1 MRNLM
6 FTILVE
12 YCQRMNKKK
21 EIEFVRHRLSIK
33 ILSFFSKI
41 TYVYLMRSHTHS
53 HQLECWKE
61 GERRTTYEALVFR
74 HTLSMPG

>member
-1 MRNLM
+1 M
-6 FTILVE
+6 FTNVAE

-21 EIEFVRHRLSIK
+21 ENLSIK
-33 ILSFFSKI
+33 ILSFLSKI
-41 TYVYLMRSHTHS
+41 THMYLMRSHTHS
-53 HQLECWKE
+53 HKLECWKE